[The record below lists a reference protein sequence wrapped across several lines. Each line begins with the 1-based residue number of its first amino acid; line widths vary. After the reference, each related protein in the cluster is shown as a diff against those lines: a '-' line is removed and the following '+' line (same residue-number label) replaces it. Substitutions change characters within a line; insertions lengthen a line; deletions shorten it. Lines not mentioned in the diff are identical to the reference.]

1 MGAMKSAIVI
11 LMLLVATGIADTAPD
26 EQNQKGI
33 LFFLSSILLNRKK
46 KISKL
51 VLLKSTSS

>member
-11 LMLLVATGIADTAPD
+11 LMLLVATGIADTDPD

-46 KISKL
+46 KFQN
-51 VLLKSTSS
+51 

>member
-46 KISKL
+46 KIQN
-51 VLLKSTSS
+51 